1 MLLINRISFFVA
13 VDTVGCLWD
22 RGQGGIIRE
31 SQRQPTMTFTLP
43 AALVSDTIEQLMGH
57 LATAARA
64 KEEAEAEYNRL
75 RAELTGIM
83 IAADKTSERT
93 VWGLASLVS
102 GRKSVVYT
110 DKIKLMEVKIKA
122 AKAAEEISGKATV
135 SHGEQSIRVTW
146 AK

>member
-1 MLLINRISFFVA
+1 
-13 VDTVGCLWD
+13 
-22 RGQGGIIRE
+22 
-31 SQRQPTMTFTLP
+31 MTFTLP

-83 IAADKTSERT
+83 IAADSGRSVRT
-93 VWGLASLVS
+93 VWGNVSLVA
-102 GRKSVVYT
+102 GRKSVQYT